1 MSIKYLTWDLLY
13 AANSLLFHSV
23 AYTTTFFFLF
33 YWFALC
39 LNYMSGNLAVAIV
52 FYSSILFEKW
62 HYPIKVFTC
71 FPQTSCNWKLSGW
84 HIFIGMFLADNS
96 EVNND
101 KAVLEMV
108 KNDLPICCQAIY
120 FWYYFGNLFLVL
132 SDSGT
137 IAGLIQITISRQNLR
152 HNASKKLLSTHFL
165 KTEKKNSESIWG
177 T

>member
-1 MSIKYLTWDLLY
+1 
-13 AANSLLFHSV
+13 
-23 AYTTTFFFLF
+23 
-33 YWFALC
+33 
-39 LNYMSGNLAVAIV
+39 MSGNLSVVIV
-52 FYSSILFEKW
+52 FYSSILLFEKW
-62 HYPIKVFTC
+62 HYPIKVFTR

-84 HIFIGMFLADNS
+84 HIFIGIFLADNSSDS

-120 FWYYFGNLFLVL
+120 FWYYFGNLFLV

-152 HNASKKLLSTHFL
+152 HTTSKKLLSTHFL
-165 KTEKKNSESIWG
+165 KTEKKIWVNLRHLK
-177 T
+177 